1 LIKEDICDVEDKI
14 IKIAFLDK
22 EVWINLILSEKLM
35 FCSSSRD
42 TTPGNTSAICQNLR
56 LPKDRFWSFGRETI

>member
-1 LIKEDICDVEDKI
+1 LIKEKICDVEVRI

-22 EVWINLILSEKLM
+22 EIWINLILSEKLM

-42 TTPGNTSAICQNLR
+42 STRGNLSEFETPEG
-56 LPKDRFWSFGRETI
+56 